1 MLKVVCEKYLAFVN
15 GWVDALLVIEVR
27 RVADRR
33 KNDILMDDWR
43 YFYELSFCLVDVG
56 SVFNYYLLSFTS
68 AQLLIVKS

>member
-1 MLKVVCEKYLAFVN
+1 MLKVVCEKYWAFVN

-43 YFYELSFCLVDVG
+43 YFYELSICLVDVG